1 MLNSKN
7 DRETEGYAAVDFI
20 NAIVRT
26 LNSAYGTDAASS
38 SYPTS
43 AFITH
48 IVYLH
53 DTEVVVDVQKI
64 TNMGVKCVGV
74 NGAQEKRFDSECV
87 QDALRDIL
95 AEVV

>member
-1 MLNSKN
+1 
-7 DRETEGYAAVDFI
+7 
-20 NAIVRT
+20 
-26 LNSAYGTDAASS
+26 
-38 SYPTS
+38 
-43 AFITH
+43 
-48 IVYLH
+48 VYLH

-64 TNMGVKCVGV
+64 TVREKRSGVQTTLILEQNMGVKCVGV